1 MTGYLAML
9 LDKDSETSQPRSMS
23 ILHRSIDNDTQ
34 LALNCK
40 DYM

>member
-9 LDKDSETSQPRSMS
+9 LDKDSETGQPRSMS

-34 LALNCK
+34 LALGCK